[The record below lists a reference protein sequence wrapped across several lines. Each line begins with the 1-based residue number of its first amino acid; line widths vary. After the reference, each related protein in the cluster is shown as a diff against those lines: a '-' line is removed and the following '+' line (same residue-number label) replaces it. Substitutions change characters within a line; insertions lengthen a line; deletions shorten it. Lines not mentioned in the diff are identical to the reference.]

1 MAFVPGLKSDVFVSY
16 AHADDPAWIS
26 AFELALEQRLRERL
40 GPSVEL
46 WKDTKKL
53 RFGQNWQDEIE
64 QGIASTAAFLAILSP
79 SYRSSPWCT
88 RERKKFISAF
98 PSFEAM
104 KAGPVYRLL
113 KIVKTAWE
121 NGEHRDFLGQLQD
134 VAFFAGDGQSADL
147 EYLPGS
153 PEFDARIRHCAA
165 GVASLLLAMRRERER
180 VFVASPAEDCFDDSE
195 QLKRE
200 LRELGYDVRPDGLID
215 SSYSD
220 TLVKREMDKALLAV
234 FLVGARHDPF
244 VDHQIDL
251 AAECGIPALL
261 YFSAAVD
268 KAEDP
273 NQKKL
278 IERIRRAEGL
288 PSKFDLLEGTTAR
301 AMIEHSVDLLRP
313 KRQAVK
319 TNGKDGVPRVYLIF
333 DPTTAEDSAFAAK
346 LQADIA
352 GCERLNV
359 LTPDVS
365 VATPAARME
374 RHRQMLREC
383 DGALLYRN
391 AAPPEWLVQT
401 APDVLFAE
409 FQLQRQPMRSKAFV
423 LNDPAIMPGLPNVIR
438 RSLEFGMADLEP
450 FFAPLREGAAA
461 HGV

>member
-1 MAFVPGLKSDVFVSY
+1 MAYVPGIKSDVFVSY

-53 RFGQNWQDEIE
+53 RFGQNWQDEIA
-64 QGIASTAAFLAILSP
+64 QGIATTAAFLAILSP
-79 SYRSSPWCT
+79 SYRSSPWCA
-88 RERKKFISAF
+88 RERKKFVGLF
-98 PSFEAM
+98 PSFDEM
-104 KAGPVYRLL
+104 KAGRIHRLL

-121 NGEHRDFLGQLQD
+121 NSEHRDFLGQLQD
-134 VAFFAGDGQSADL
+134 ITFFAGDGQSADL

-165 GVASLLLAMRRERER
+165 GVATLLIAMRRERER

-215 SSYSD
+215 SSFSD

-234 FLVGARHDPF
+234 FLIGVQHDSF
-244 VDHQIDL
+244 VEHQIEL
-251 AAECGIPALL
+251 SAECGIPALL
-261 YFSAAVD
+261 SFSAAVD
-268 KAEDP
+268 TAQDAK
-273 NQKKL
+273 QQKL
-278 IERIRRAEGL
+278 IEKIRKGEGL
-288 PSKFDLLEGTTAR
+288 PAKFDLLEGSTAR
-301 AMIEHSVDLLRP
+301 GMIEHAVELLRP
-313 KRQAVK
+313 KRQAVQTGAK
-319 TNGKDGVPRVYLIF
+319 TGAARVYLLF
-333 DPTTAEDSAFAAK
+333 DPTAADDSAFALR

-352 GCERLNV
+352 ARERFDV
-359 LTPDVS
+359 LTPDAS
-365 VATPAARME
+365 AATPAARIE

-391 AAPPEWLVQT
+391 SAPPEWLVQT

-409 FQLQRQPMRSKAFV
+409 FQLQRPPMRSKAFV
-423 LNDPAIMPGLPNVIR
+423 INDPAIMPGLPNVIR
-438 RSLEFGMADLEP
+438 RSPQFGIDALEVFL
-450 FFAPLREGAAA
+450 APLRERAARGA
-461 HGV
+461 

>member
-1 MAFVPGLKSDVFVSY
+1 MAYIPGLKSDLFVSY

-79 SYRSSPWCT
+79 SYRSSTWCT
-88 RERKKFISAF
+88 RERKKFVSLF
-98 PSFEAM
+98 PSLDEM
-104 KAGPVYRLL
+104 KAGRIYRLL

-121 NGEHRDFLGQLQD
+121 NGEHRDFLGHLQD
-134 VAFFAGDGQSADL
+134 ITFFAGDGQSEDL

-165 GVASLLLAMRRERER
+165 GVAALLIAMRRERER

-220 TLVKREMDKALLAV
+220 ALVKREMDKALLAV
-234 FLVGARHDPF
+234 FLIGAQHDPF
-244 VDHQIDL
+244 VEHQIEL
-251 AAECGIPALL
+251 SAECGIPVLL
-261 YFSAAVD
+261 SFSAAVD
-268 KAEDP
+268 DAQDP
-273 NQKKL
+273 KQKKL
-278 IERIRRAEGL
+278 IEKIRKGEGL
-288 PSKFDLLEGTTAR
+288 PAKFDFLEGTTAR
-301 AMIEHSVDLLRP
+301 GMIEHAVELLRP
-313 KRQAVK
+313 KRHAAPVDAK
-319 TNGKDGVPRVYLIF
+319 NGAARVYLLY
-333 DPTTAEDSAFAAK
+333 DPTAADDLAFAVK

-352 GCERLNV
+352 AHERFTM
-359 LTPDVS
+359 LTPDAS
-365 VATPAARME
+365 AATPAARIE

-391 AAPPEWLVQT
+391 SAPSEWLVQT

-409 FQLQRQPMRSKAFV
+409 FQLQRPPMRSKAFV
-423 LNDPAIMPGLPNVIR
+423 VNDPAIMPGLPNVIR
-438 RSLEFGMADLEP
+438 RSPEFGLAELEP
-450 FFAPLREGAAA
+450 FFAPLRQGAAHA
-461 HGV
+461 T